1 MAAGTVVAIGLRKRI
16 LLLVALGLLIATAPL
31 GVMGLGMV
39 RAATDRILVE
49 RLAMARASAD
59 HLSSQLAQG
68 WSQLERLSARV
79 AARPAGD
86 RAALRRALADFV
98 PQTPLFSGGVLVL
111 DASGAVLAAEPAH
124 RAPLPSDLPSVS
136 ATLAQGRPQ
145 TGLVIRGPGGRSLAV
160 FSVPVSRPPAAVDGA
175 VVGLIDL
182 TKPTLLTFIDGLAMG
197 VSGHAAIV
205 AADGTVLA
213 STDPAALFT
222 RDEHPEFFRAVI
234 ERGRALVGRAT
245 ALEESGRR
253 EVHVTAFAPLTAVPW
268 GVGIGQ
274 REDEALG
281 PIRRLRDRIVIFET
295 LVLLAAGLFAW
306 WDTTAVVRPLTAL
319 RQAAERIAE
328 GDLATPIDVRR
339 ADEIGALAHA
349 FETMRLRLLRSLRE
363 NARLQEQLQSVA
375 MLEERE
381 RIAREMHDSVGQVLG
396 YVNTKAQAVRA
407 LLEDGKPAQAQQQLA
422 ELEQAARAVYA
433 DLREAILSLRTTVG
447 AGQRLLPAL
456 AEYVRRFSELSGV
469 ETTLSAEGPPLE
481 FPPTVE
487 VHLIR
492 IVQEALTNVRKHARA
507 RHAAVRLT
515 SGPDGVVIAV
525 EDDGV
530 GIAARSRAPQAG
542 SGFGLQTMQERAEA
556 IGGRLTLR
564 ARPGGGTVVEVEVPV
579 ERGRDD
585 ASLAG

>member
-1 MAAGTVVAIGLRKRI
+1 VVAIGLRKRI

-59 HLSSQLAQG
+59 HLNGQLSQG
-68 WSQLERLSARV
+68 WLQLDRLSARL
-79 AARPAGD
+79 ATRRPGD
-86 RAALRRALADFV
+86 RAALRRDLADFA
-98 PQTPLFSGGVLVL
+98 PQMPLFSGGVLAL
-111 DASGAVLAAEPAH
+111 DVSGRILAEEPTGH
-124 RAPLPSDLPSVS
+124 APLLLAELPSVK
-136 ATLAQGRPQ
+136 ATLTQARHQ
-145 TGLVIRGPGGRSLAV
+145 TGLIIRGPNGPSLAV
-160 FSVPVSRPPAAVDGA
+160 LSVPMPRSATSGGGA

-182 TKPTLLTFIDGLAMG
+182 TAATLLTFIDGLAMG

-205 AADGTVLA
+205 AADGTVLS

-234 ERGRALVGRAT
+234 EGGRALVGRAT
-245 ALEESGRR
+245 ALEGSGRR
-253 EVHVTAFAPLTAVPW
+253 EVHITAFAPLTAAPW

-306 WDTTAVVRPLTAL
+306 WDTTAVVRPLTVL

-328 GDLATPIDVRR
+328 GDLATPVDVRR

-349 FETMRLRLLRSLRE
+349 FETMRLRLLQSLRE
-363 NARLQEQLQSVA
+363 NAQLQARLRSVA

-422 ELEQAARAVYA
+422 ELEQAARTVYA
-433 DLREAILSLRTTVG
+433 DLREAILSLRTTIG
-447 AGQRLLPAL
+447 PGQRLLPAL

-469 ETTLSAEGPPLE
+469 ETTLSCEGPPLE

-515 SGPDGVVIAV
+515 SGPGGAVIAV

-530 GIAARSRAPQAG
+530 GIAAASRGAQG
-542 SGFGLQTMQERAEA
+542 GTGFGLQTMQERAEA
-556 IGGRLTLR
+556 IGGRLTLHT
-564 ARPGGGTVVEVEVPV
+564 RPGGGTVVEVEVPA
-579 ERGRDD
+579 ERGGGD